1 TVLLM
6 PATLIL
12 LLSLC
17 TPGTGVCEYI
27 SVLTVPNGGH
37 WGNWRSLQFCRY
49 GYGNGFALK
58 AKFFL
63 FPTISCTRALVE
75 PSQSGRDDTALNSI
89 CLHCQDDSTFLCLL
103 FIRWGTWTSF
113 QVCPVGY
120 LISFSL
126 RTEKSQ
132 GGGDDT
138 AANNIHFRCSDATVL
153 VGDGLARGRFGP
165 WSKSCNICSLQ
176 TKVEPSQGLQDDT
189 ALNNV
194 KFFCCK

>member
-1 TVLLM
+1 LLM

-17 TPGTGVCEYI
+17 TPGTGVCEYT
-27 SVLTVPNGGH
+27 SVLTVPSGGH
-37 WGNWRSLQFCRY
+37 WGNWRSWQFCRY

-58 AKFFL
+58 
-63 FPTISCTRALVE
+63 VE

-89 CLHCQDDSTFLCLL
+89 CLHCQDDSVIESLVGE
-103 FIRWGTWTSF
+103 WNTWTSF

-138 AANNIHFRCSDATVL
+138 AANNIQFRCSDATVL
-153 VGDGLARGRFGP
+153 VGDGLSWGRFGP
-165 WSKSCNICSLQ
+165 WSKSCNIRGLQ
-176 TKVEPSQGLQDDT
+176 TKVEPSQGLQDDS